1 MMPLPQFEIHS
12 PADLGEALG
21 LLAAHGDGAKILAG
35 GTDLIVAMKHGLNKP
50 RHVVWLGKVAGM
62 TGITDLPDGSVRFG
76 AMCTLDEI
84 SRSPLVKKR
93 LPKLAEAAN
102 YIASPQIR
110 NRATLGGNL
119 CINTRCFYYD
129 HSEFWRGSLCGCLK
143 LGVDGGGMKQVCQ
156 AGPGLGVCT
165 AVFFSDMAPA
175 LIALGASVEIRG
187 QAGKRSI
194 PLAGLYWSDGSAHLT
209 LSRGELLSAVTIP
222 ALPPNLRF
230 SRRKIG
236 MRGSIDFPIANVG
249 AALALDGAGRCVSG
263 TIVIGAVET
272 CPVDFRR
279 GIEML
284 SGKKPDASLIEAVAR
299 EAAAS
304 VTPLPNAYESVGY
317 RKKMVEVMVRRCL
330 TDLAG

>member
-1 MMPLPQFEIHS
+1 MMPLPAFEVHS
-12 PADLGEALG
+12 PADLDEALG
-21 LLAAHGDGAKILAG
+21 LLAAHGDRAKILAG
-35 GTDLIVAMKHGLNKP
+35 GTDLIVAMKHGLHKP
-50 RHVVWLGKVAGM
+50 RHVVWLGNVAGM
-62 TGITDLPDGSVRFG
+62 KEITELPDGSVRFG
-76 AMCTLDEI
+76 AMCTLDAI
-84 SRSPLVKKR
+84 ARHPLVKKG
-93 LPKLAEAAN
+93 LPKLAEAARS
-102 YIASPQIR
+102 IASPQIR

-143 LGVDGGGMKQVCQ
+143 LGVDTGGTNPVCH

-175 LIALGASVEIRG
+175 LIALGASVEVRG
-187 QAGKRSI
+187 QGGKRLI
-194 PLAGLYWSDGSAHLT
+194 PLSGLYGSDGSAHLT
-209 LSRGELLSAVTIP
+209 LSRGELLAAVIVP
-222 ALPPNLRF
+222 PLPDNVRF
-230 SRRKIG
+230 SRRRLG

-249 AALALDGAGRCVSG
+249 AALALDAAGRCVFG
-263 TIVIGAVET
+263 RIVIGAIET
-272 CPVDFRR
+272 CPVEFRR

-284 SGKKPDASLIEAVAR
+284 AGEKPDSSRIAAVAR

-317 RKKMVEVMVRRCL
+317 RKKMVEVLVRRCL